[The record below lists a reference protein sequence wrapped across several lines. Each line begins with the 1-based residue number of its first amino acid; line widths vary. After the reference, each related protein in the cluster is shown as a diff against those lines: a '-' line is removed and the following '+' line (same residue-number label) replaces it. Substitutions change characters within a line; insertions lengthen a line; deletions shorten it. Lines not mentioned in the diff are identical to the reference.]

1 MRSLAAIAASQL
13 MSSAA
18 NAEGNFKR
26 SVPGLD
32 AFESSCAPMDRVRSP
47 HSRFRLTFC
56 ARAIPNTRRLPQIQ
70 FIAASIDP
78 TSAGSKASSG
88 ANADEW
94 GIWRVDPGPRGVQ
107 LSRYKQLEAAG
118 GKARAGWQ
126 FDPSNWWLEEH
137 GLIMEAPT
145 FPLPAGK
152 YQVTGGRE
160 TSSVLTV
167 NADASWSLSGGATLY
182 DVTHLPCR
190 SAKYTGGSPAN
201 AKQSEFPVTPGA
213 SSERQ
218 PAEHCLP
225 M

>member
-1 MRSLAAIAASQL
+1 MKLATRGAFVRSLAAIAASQL

-18 NAEGNFKR
+18 NAEGNFK
-26 SVPGLD
+26 
-32 AFESSCAPMDRVRSP
+32 
-47 HSRFRLTFC
+47 
-56 ARAIPNTRRLPQIQ
+56 RLPQIQ

-213 SSERQ
+213 SM
-218 PAEHCLP
+218 PAVAGSKKQDYSVIFVTAIAD
-225 M
+225 